1 MKRREFAIGLALL
14 MATYLT
20 QFTVATATRKVEPT
34 KFTVR
39 VENVSN
45 PEGMTASNG
54 QKFPFALSPGMF
66 VLSDKSAALFS
77 EGKPARKN
85 GLEMQ
90 AEDGDPSGLVSS
102 LVAMHHSSN
111 LHGVFNTPVGAMA
124 AGPIRP
130 GDSYEFTVTAA
141 PGMKLFMTQM
151 FGQSNDWFYAPSA
164 NGIALF
170 DAKGLAVSGDIT
182 DQFYLWDA
190 GTEKDEEI
198 GIGPNQGPRQ
208 KGPNTGEDELG
219 VVHRVNDERWTAKN
233 RQFFRVTITADAG
246 M

>member
-1 MKRREFAIGLALL
+1 MKRITFAIGLALL
-14 MATYLT
+14 AACLT
-20 QFTVATATRKVEPT
+20 QFTVATARKVEST

-39 VENVSN
+39 VENISN
-45 PEGMTASNG
+45 AKGMTASNE

-66 VLSDKSAALFS
+66 VLSDKNVALFT

-90 AEDGDPSGLVSS
+90 AEDGDPSGLVAS
-102 LVAMHHSSN
+102 LMAMHHSSN

-141 PGMKLFMTQM
+141 PGMKFFMTQM
-151 FGQSNDWFYAPSA
+151 FGQSNDWFYAPGA

-170 DAKGLAVSGDIT
+170 DAKGMPVSGDVI

-190 GTEKDEEI
+190 GTEKDEDI
-198 GIGPNQGPRQ
+198 
-208 KGPNTGEDELG
+208 
-219 VVHRVNDERWTAKN
+219 
-233 RQFFRVTITADAG
+233 
-246 M
+246 

>member
-1 MKRREFAIGLALL
+1 MKRLAFVISLTL
-14 MATYLT
+14 TTACYLT
-20 QFTVATATRKVEPT
+20 QFTVATATRNVEST

-39 VENVSN
+39 VENISN
-45 PEGMTASNG
+45 PEGTTASNG

-66 VLSDKSAALFS
+66 VLSDKTAALFR
-77 EGKPARKN
+77 EGKAARKN

-90 AEDGDPSGLVSS
+90 AEVGDPSGLVAS
-102 LVAMHHSSN
+102 LMAMHHSSN
-111 LHGVFNTPVGAMA
+111 LHGVFNTPVGAMT

-130 GDSYEFTVTAA
+130 GDSYEFTVTAV
-141 PGMKLFMTQM
+141 PGMKFFMTQM
-151 FGQSNDWFYAPSA
+151 FGQSNDWFYAPGP

-170 DAKGLAVSGDIT
+170 DAKNMPVSGDVT

-208 KGPNTGEDELG
+208 KGTNTGDDEHG
-219 VVHRVNDERWTAKN
+219 VVHRVKDERWTGKN
-233 RQFFRVTITADAG
+233 KEFFRVTITPEGG

>member
-1 MKRREFAIGLALL
+1 MKHRKLAIGLALL
-14 MATYLT
+14 TACYLC
-20 QFTVATATRKVEPT
+20 QFTVAVATRKVESM
-34 KFTVR
+34 KFKVR
-39 VENVSN
+39 VENISN

-54 QKFPFALSPGMF
+54 MKFPFALSPGLF
-66 VLSDKSAALFS
+66 VLSDQKAPLFM
-77 EGKPARKN
+77 EGKAAPKN

-102 LVAMHHSSN
+102 LETMHHSSN
-111 LHGVFNTPVGAMA
+111 LHGVFNTPVNAMA

-130 GDSYEFTVTAA
+130 GDSFEFTVTAT
-141 PGMKLFMTQM
+141 PKMKLFMTQM
-151 FGQSNDWFYAPSA
+151 FGQSNDWFYAPGA

-170 DAKGLAVSGDIT
+170 DEKGNAISGDVT
-182 DQFYLWDA
+182 DQLYLWDA

-208 KGPNTGEDELG
+208 KGPKTGAAENG
-219 VVHRVNDERWTAKN
+219 VVHRVKDARWVGRNTE
-233 RQFFRVTITADAG
+233 FFRVTITPEGG